1 MLSSELQQLMPIQL
15 YGKADVL
22 FGNMEDI
29 QRFHSSVFLRDLEE
43 CSAAPEQIGECFVER
58 VSRRTLQQG
67 VRSARGAVG
76 PGWRDESVL

>member
-1 MLSSELQQLMPIQL
+1 MPIQL

-43 CSAAPEQIGECFVER
+43 CSAVPEHIGECFVER
-58 VSRRTLQQG
+58 VSARRGRWDTRL
-67 VRSARGAVG
+67 VAREIAM
-76 PGWRDESVL
+76 PI